1 MAKITKIKIKNLY
14 GITEFEAD
22 NKSLELLGGN
32 GTGKTSVL
40 DAIRYALTNRST
52 RDCIVKQGSTEGER
66 TQFFPTFSL
75 FPFPLFPFPLFPFP
89 FSIFPFPLPLSP
101 PPPLHQKKGSERSRV
116 L

>member
-52 RDCIVKQGSTEGER
+52 RDCIVKQGSTEGEILIETDAGLAITRKPR
-66 TQFFPTFSL
+66 TNKSDYKNHAKFMTVMKQ
-75 FPFPLFPFPLFPFP
+75 
-89 FSIFPFPLPLSP
+89 
-101 PPPLHQKKGSERSRV
+101 H
-116 L
+116 

>member
-66 TQFFPTFSL
+66 TQFFPTFPLFTFSPFTLFPLSPFPFSL
-75 FPFPLFPFPLFPFP
+75 FPF
-89 FSIFPFPLPLSP
+89 LSP
-101 PPPLHQKKGSERSRV
+101 HPPHSIKKKAPRGAV
-116 L
+116 YFN